1 MKRPTLAPP
10 CPGWKEDFNPP
21 GSPSNV
27 EPSPNLITSNH
38 QDNIY
43 LEIPRNSVSTGGLLF
58 LCMPLCIISIIISI
72 EAIAETIQLSDY
84 QYLFIELMVSSIA
97 TWQTASF
104 YRLTRSTPR
113 DEPIRFNRV
122 RQKIYAY
129 NFDFCWWNPFIPW
142 PIKIVSYDWKDVR
155 AERWKKQ
162 AVTHQGSHL
171 VKTGIMLSIVESGT
185 NNVID
190 RFPLNNTYGEE
201 SIWAYICTYMQHG
214 LSAVSPAPH
223 NEDHNLLLWY
233 QFAKRLAPEVK
244 WPEAIDHESRTAPQ
258 TAPLVKVESP

>member
-1 MKRPTLAPP
+1 MKRPNLVPP

-21 GSPSNV
+21 GSPGSV

-38 QDNIY
+38 QDDIY
-43 LEIPRNSVSTGGLLF
+43 LETPRNSASTGGLLF
-58 LCMPLCIISIIISI
+58 LCLPPSIFSIFIAIKIISNSI
-72 EAIAETIQLSDY
+72 QHNDY
-84 QYLFIELMVSSIA
+84 NFLFIGFAALLIA
-97 TWQTASF
+97 IWQTTSF
-104 YRLTRSTPR
+104 ARLIHSTPR
-113 DEPIRFNRV
+113 DEPIRFNRA

-155 AERWKKQ
+155 AERWRKQ

-244 WPEAIDHESRTAPQ
+244 WPEAIDQESRTSPQ
-258 TAPLVKVESP
+258 PSSPAIVELS